1 VLGKISLKLWNKNK
15 LPEFHGGEAGNKPR
29 APEFHIQKDETDLQ
43 KTETQVSLVSFQ
55 YIVALDPSA
64 AFVTAGAQRVDNQM
78 TSSAYPVIWPLRLT
92 HSTAGT
98 KS

>member
-1 VLGKISLKLWNKNK
+1 MGKPGINREPRSSICRRT
-15 LPEFHGGEAGNKPR
+15 KP
-29 APEFHIQKDETDLQ
+29 DLQ
-43 KTETQVSLVSFQ
+43 KTETQVSLVNFQ
-55 YIVALDPSA
+55 YIVALDLSA
-64 AFVTAGAQRVDNQM
+64 AFVTTGAQRVDNQM